1 MYYLSATTEGL
12 IFYRM
17 TTPKLASN
25 VWIYVCRRC
34 TLLAGNSSISLAGS
48 EDKRINFSQ
57 QSPKMLKMA
66 SESFIHVLLLFLD
79 LFLKISRWVPLNS
92 QTRVSSSETIN
103 LVIPLE
109 TNTFQDYAF
118 KIFNSLP
125 PAIKSCTNFCFF
137 SQTDLQHY
145 KRAKKRVVI

>member
-1 MYYLSATTEGL
+1 MSGYTSAGDFL
-12 IFYRM
+12 VSQV
-17 TTPKLASN
+17 AG
-25 VWIYVCRRC
+25 CRC

-48 EDKRINFSQ
+48 EEQINFSQ

-79 LFLKISRWVPLNS
+79 VFLKISRWVPLNS

-109 TNTFQDYAF
+109 TNTFQDYAS

-125 PAIKSCTNFCFF
+125 PPIKSCTSFCFF
-137 SQTDLQHY
+137 SKQTFNII
-145 KRAKKRVVI
+145 KERRKG

>member
-1 MYYLSATTEGL
+1 MSGYTSAGDFL
-12 IFYRM
+12 VSQV
-17 TTPKLASN
+17 AG
-25 VWIYVCRRC
+25 CRC

-48 EDKRINFSQ
+48 EEQINFSQ

-109 TNTFQDYAF
+109 TNTFQDCAS

-125 PAIKSCTNFCFF
+125 PSIKSCTNFCFF
-137 SQTDLQHY
+137 SKQTFNII
-145 KRAKKRVVI
+145 KERRKG

>member
-1 MYYLSATTEGL
+1 MSGYTSAGDFL
-12 IFYRM
+12 VSQV
-17 TTPKLASN
+17 AG
-25 VWIYVCRRC
+25 RRC
-34 TLLAGNSSISLAGS
+34 TFLARNSSISLAGS

-79 LFLKISRWVPLNS
+79 VFLKISRWVPLNS

-109 TNTFQDYAF
+109 TNTFQDCAS

-125 PAIKSCTNFCFF
+125 PPIKSCTNFCFF
-137 SQTDLQHY
+137 FSKQTFNII
-145 KRAKKRVVI
+145 KERRKG